1 MPTGK
6 QIADQAR
13 IPLEEHWGYI
23 WSTSGQVWTQA
34 AQDRLA
40 REKADDSNYTLSIQ
54 YGPRWIGRRVADC
67 SGLVKWVCS
76 QFGIKMSHSSN
87 SQAKG
92 GYLSKLDVLLG
103 SNAIPVGALV
113 FKLRN
118 GSDFHHVGIYVG
130 DNLVVEARGSK
141 TGVTTSQ
148 LGTWTHYGLIK
159 GVDYGTEED
168 KKEAKEPMGAGK
180 GIVDV
185 PNDGTVNVRAK
196 PSLQGQKITTLREGE
211 QLEVLAV
218 SGDWA
223 KIRYTGEGYV
233 MTRYIREVADHE

>member
-1 MPTGK
+1 MPTGR

-13 IPLEEHWGYI
+13 IPLEEKWGYI
-23 WSTSGQVWTQA
+23 WGTSGQVWTQA

-40 REKADDSNYTLSIQ
+40 REKADDPNYAMSID
-54 YGPRWIGRRVADC
+54 YGSKWIGRRVADC
-67 SGLVKWVCS
+67 SGLVKWVCA

-103 SNAIPVGALV
+103 HDIPVGALV

-118 GSDFHHVGIYVG
+118 NSDYHHVGIYVG
-130 DNLVVEARGSK
+130 DNQVVEARGSK

-159 GVDYGTEED
+159 GVDYGIKEQ
-168 KKEAKEPMGAGK
+168 KKEEIPMGAGK
-180 GIVDV
+180 GVVDV